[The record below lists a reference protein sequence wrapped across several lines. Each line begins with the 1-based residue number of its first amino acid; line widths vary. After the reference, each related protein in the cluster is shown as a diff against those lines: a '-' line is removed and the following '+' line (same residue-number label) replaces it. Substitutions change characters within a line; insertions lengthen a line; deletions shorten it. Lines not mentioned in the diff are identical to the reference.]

1 MQSRYKPL
9 GWRNESHR
17 HYLAAKG
24 IKTRYDAKKY
34 MALSGNE
41 GRLIPIDPERLEFLR
56 DSGYSNQDIAVFFG
70 VPVEAVIEAKM
81 KYDNAEHHN
90 YMALK
95 DMFKSNGSDNQP
107 MEDERPFYQEHKLK
121 SEGMNLRMH
130 DIGKKHDEIMQKME
144 EEVKKGNLDPHKREE
159 FFTGDFKKAKED
171 YLNKTYNATQFHD
184 EVDRSFTYFM
194 KINDKN
200 LRVFGWAK
208 TDAPKKKREY
218 DAEVEESN
226 MVGSGVI

>member
-1 MQSRYKPL
+1 VKGLIVQSRYKPV
-9 GWRNESHR
+9 GWRNDSHR

-24 IKTRYDAKKY
+24 IKSKY
-34 MALSGNE
+34 
-41 GRLIPIDPERLEFLR
+41 
-56 DSGYSNQDIAVFFG
+56 
-70 VPVEAVIEAKM
+70 EAH
-81 KYDNAEHHN
+81 KY
-90 YMALK
+90 
-95 DMFKSNGSDNQP
+95 FSDGE
-107 MEDERPFYQEHKLK
+107 MHDERPFYQEHKLK

-171 YLNKTYNATQFHD
+171 YLNKTYNTSQFHD

-218 DAEVEESN
+218 DAETDESN